1 MRNRKLGAVQT
12 AVSLLD
18 AGGRVL
24 DRKVVNVADDADAV
38 VNFTLECPP
47 KSAHFSLKCDAVPG
61 DESGPEGHEALFSV
75 QAMRSR
81 IRVFMAEGA
90 PYWDSKFLAQ
100 FLRRQPSFDVRSIH
114 MLTQERFYSINTGE
128 ETGAKADGESIPS
141 SLEDFLRFDMV
152 LLGQGAERIIT
163 PARAA
168 ATDYCK
174 QPHEGKGLQHSGF
187 IRLPALSLIHI

>member
-1 MRNRKLGAVQT
+1 
-12 AVSLLD
+12 
-18 AGGRVL
+18 
-24 DRKVVNVADDADAV
+24 
-38 VNFTLECPP
+38 
-47 KSAHFSLKCDAVPG
+47 
-61 DESGPEGHEALFSV
+61 
-75 QAMRSR
+75 MRSR

-152 LLGQGAERIIT
+152 ILGKGAERIIT
-163 PARAA
+163 PAVSYTHLR
-168 ATDYCK
+168 TCYRT
-174 QPHEGKGLQHSGF
+174 G
-187 IRLPALSLIHI
+187 R

>member
-61 DESGPEGHEALFSV
+61 DESGPEGHEALF
-75 QAMRSR
+75 
-81 IRVFMAEGA
+81 
-90 PYWDSKFLAQ
+90 PYK
-100 FLRRQPSFDVRSIH
+100 P
-114 MLTQERFYSINTGE
+114 
-128 ETGAKADGESIPS
+128 
-141 SLEDFLRFDMV
+141 
-152 LLGQGAERIIT
+152 
-163 PARAA
+163 
-168 ATDYCK
+168 
-174 QPHEGKGLQHSGF
+174 
-187 IRLPALSLIHI
+187 